1 MSLDN
6 LSQLDSFILLSK
18 KVKQAF
24 DFLFAYEFILI
35 KESLPKSLDYRDGFI
50 FNYQGPIQLD
60 IEYYEMVLNISF
72 KNKGACTTYLF
83 LDKYL
88 FDNRSGLQGNMF
100 PRDKLEKKALEI
112 AEDIHQNYKLIL
124 LGNESIW
131 QKIRNIET
139 DK

>member
-1 MSLDN
+1 
-6 LSQLDSFILLSK
+6 
-18 KVKQAF
+18 
-24 DFLFAYEFILI
+24 
-35 KESLPKSLDYRDGFI
+35 
-50 FNYQGPIQLD
+50 
-60 IEYYEMVLNISF
+60 
-72 KNKGACTTYLF
+72 
-83 LDKYL
+83 
-88 FDNRSGLQGNMF
+88 MF